1 MAETSTGTSIVSWVS
16 LALAVIGMVV
26 GAVNHKRIRSR
37 CFGAERV
44 ISIDVETTTPK
55 GDKADADFLEKSPQ
69 KTTIEIPRRSDRL
82 KEKEEAKESVPVAE

>member
-16 LALAVIGMVV
+16 LALAIIGMVV

-44 ISIDVETTTPK
+44 ISIDVENTTPK
-55 GDKADADFLEKSPQ
+55 GEKVEAIDA
-69 KTTIEIPRRSDRL
+69 PRRSERL

>member
-1 MAETSTGTSIVSWVS
+1 MAETSTGTTIVSWVS
-16 LALAVIGMVV
+16 LALAVIGMIV

-55 GDKADADFLEKSPQ
+55 GEKAEA
-69 KTTIEIPRRSDRL
+69 IEIPRRSERL
-82 KEKEEAKESVPVAE
+82 KEKEETKESVPVAE